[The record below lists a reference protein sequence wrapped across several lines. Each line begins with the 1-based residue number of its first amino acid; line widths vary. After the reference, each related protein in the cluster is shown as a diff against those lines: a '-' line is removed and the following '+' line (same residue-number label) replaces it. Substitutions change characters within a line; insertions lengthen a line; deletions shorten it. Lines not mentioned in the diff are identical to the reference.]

1 MAAHG
6 IAAVRTDGPHGRSP
20 ATATGL
26 ANAIARV
33 SANMANHPNDG
44 LSTALGRLRANQ
56 ARIGATGI
64 GAGAGHGVAGQAH
77 AGSAHGSGH

>member
-1 MAAHG
+1 
-6 IAAVRTDGPHGRSP
+6 
-20 ATATGL
+20 
-26 ANAIARV
+26 
-33 SANMANHPNDG
+33 MANHPNDG
-44 LSTALGRLRANQ
+44 LSTALDRLRANQ